1 MKQTNKKL
9 PKWLKNN
16 AEIAILLLGWAIVV
30 GATLVIADKTA
41 NNAEKQESVKHSIV
55 NRNALYNDTI
65 NQRVR

>member
-9 PKWLKNN
+9 PKWLENN
-16 AEIAILLLGWAIVV
+16 AELAILLLGWAIVV

-55 NRNALYNDTI
+55 NRNALYNDAI

>member
-41 NNAEKQESVKHSIV
+41 NNAEKLESVRQNVI
-55 NRNALYNDTI
+55 NRNAAYNDTI